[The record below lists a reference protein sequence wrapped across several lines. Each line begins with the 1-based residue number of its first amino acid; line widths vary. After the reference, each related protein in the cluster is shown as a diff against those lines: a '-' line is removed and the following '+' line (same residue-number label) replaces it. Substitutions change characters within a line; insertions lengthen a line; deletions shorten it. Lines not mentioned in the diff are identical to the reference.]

1 MNEEFRVALVPIAF
15 MLAGVIVYIGNKR
28 GWKFL
33 DHF

>member
-1 MNEEFRVALVPIAF
+1 MDEFGVALVPIVF
-15 MLAGVIVYIGNKR
+15 ILAGVLVYVGNKR